1 MSAFFQ
7 VLKQKEVMTGCEKK
21 WRDLFIAGAQTAAGP
36 NNNMRYAMPSFL
48 RQVHAIKVIGFTT
61 PYVYNN
67 TPFDHLVVRC
77 KEIFGDVLSN
87 RDELQALFV
96 LHPRDLAAASASS
109 AAGAFEP
116 LGLATVDVVP
126 PRKFPTLT
134 FEVFEWKNST
144 YIPIPGD
151 VTLHL
156 QILVE
161 ET

>member
-21 WRDLFIAGAQTAAGP
+21 WRDLFIAGAQTADGP

-87 RDELQALFV
+87 RDELQAMFV
-96 LHPRDLAAASASS
+96 LHPTHTSLPNGYS
-109 AAGAFEP
+109 AFEP
-116 LGLATVDVVP
+116 LGIATVDVVP

-144 YIPIPGD
+144 YTPVSGD

>member
-1 MSAFFQ
+1 MENRVSAFFQ

-21 WRDLFIAGAQTAAGP
+21 WRDLFIAGAQTADGP

-96 LHPRDLAAASASS
+96 LHRETMPPPLPLPQLALSS
-109 AAGAFEP
+109 HSGSRLSMWYLRA
-116 LGLATVDVVP
+116 
-126 PRKFPTLT
+126 
-134 FEVFEWKNST
+134 NSR
-144 YIPIPGD
+144 
-151 VTLHL
+151 H
-156 QILVE
+156 
-161 ET
+161 